1 MPLTSL
7 IIGVDLVPIKPIRG
21 VKTMVHDITTQVS
34 VYGGWTRVHVITAQA
49 SGQPRHCDQIAR
61 VRPTSY
67 LTSMLAHVP
76 PLHLHPA
83 PPQPPVVPS
92 PLS

>member
-34 VYGGWTRVHVITAQA
+34 VYGG
-49 SGQPRHCDQIAR
+49 D
-61 VRPTSY
+61 
-67 LTSMLAHVP
+67 
-76 PLHLHPA
+76 
-83 PPQPPVVPS
+83 
-92 PLS
+92 